1 VKPAARV
8 AFGASLAT
16 LALLAALHI
25 LSPEFQ
31 PSWRMISEYAN
42 GEYPWVLTLMFLS
55 WAVSSWALAYA
66 LRPYITTKGG
76 KIGLVFLAVAGIG
89 EAMAALFDIN
99 HALHNVAGNIG
110 IASLPVAAVLIS
122 RALGRAKLLAHAT
135 WVSVVLLVIS
145 FAVLMS
151 TYVSSGG
158 DLESGEK
165 ITELPDGVIAFV
177 GWTNRLLVVV
187 YSVWVAVMAWGILAE
202 SKKRTT

>member
-1 VKPAARV
+1 
-8 AFGASLAT
+8 

-55 WAVSSWALAYA
+55 WAVSSWALTYA
-66 LRPYITTKGG
+66 LRPHITTKGG
-76 KIGLVFLAVAGIG
+76 KIGLIFLAVAGIG
-89 EAMAALFDIN
+89 EAMAAFFDIN

-110 IASLPVAAVLIS
+110 IVSLPVAALLIS
-122 RALGRAKLLAHAT
+122 RALGKARLLAHAT

-187 YSVWVAVMAWGILAE
+187 YSVWAAVMAWGITANP
-202 SKKRTT
+202 KKRTT

>member
-16 LALLAALHI
+16 LALLVALHI

>member
-16 LALLAALHI
+16 LALLVALHI

-55 WAVSSWALAYA
+55 WAVSSWALVYA
-66 LRPYITTKGG
+66 LRPHITTKGG
-76 KIGLVFLAVAGIG
+76 KIGLIFLAVAGIG